1 MVAGERK
8 EGEPTLMGNPNN
20 IRNLCIMA
28 HVDHGKTSLAD
39 ALVASNGIINQRQ
52 AGRIRYMDSHKEEI
66 ERGITMKSSCVSL
79 LYKKESQSYLINLID
94 SPGHVDF
101 SWEVSTAVRLC
112 DGAIIVVDVMEGVC
126 AQTKVVLQQAWVE
139 NIHPVLVLNK
149 IDRLIL
155 ETKMSPIDCY
165 YHIAQ
170 VLEQVNAYMGE
181 LYNTALLGKNK
192 EEIEERQRVDRE
204 RKVSERERRVSES
217 KSPEASLNFADWG
230 IETED
235 DSHLYFS
242 PEQGN
247 VVFASAFDGWGFSIH
262 HFAVQLSA
270 KLGMNKD
277 VLMKTLWGDYY
288 ITSKGGEKR
297 ILSGAR
303 DKRKSPLFVTLI
315 LENLYKVYDVV
326 MNQKDKIEI
335 EKLATILGV
344 KIPISIAKSTDARQK
359 LNSLCSGW
367 LPLASAVLD
376 MVVVHLPSAASIT
389 EERAARL
396 MCSATKRFDSLPQE
410 SQELKQA
417 FVRCSG
423 REGEPLIVYVSKMFG
438 VERKNLPQNSTA
450 RERVLGGGGGVQQ
463 GAMCEEELAARREE
477 IRRMREVAKGG
488 QTSTENGDGSRP
500 LTEEELAEILRNQQ
514 VMAEE
519 KRVAEEV
526 RKKYEEEEVFVAF
539 ARVFSGT
546 LRPGDKVYVLGP
558 KHDPATVLA
567 LLKEEDIS
575 EESVKNYQHI
585 NVCQVLDL
593 YLMLGRDFER
603 LESAS
608 AGSLVGITGLAGCVI
623 KSATLASTPAL
634 PAFTELTHNA
644 TPILRVAV
652 EPNDPRDL
660 PKLRAGLKLL
670 NQADPCV
677 QILLQQSGEYV
688 MVTAGE
694 IHLQRCV
701 DDLQERYARVPVHI
715 SDPIVPFR
723 ETIIPPPIFDRLNE
737 AILGE
742 NVNTRKDEKRDPLGV
757 VEVENRVGHLRVR
770 AAPLPASVTALLE
783 QHQDLLKLLQAASGV
798 HSAGHRTTKVGL
810 DIKENTNTTDTT
822 TSEAILDDVNKDSE
836 FGVDLTDSQKMSE
849 ETALAITN
857 LKKSLEKG
865 FQEAGPEWDGVVD
878 QIWSFGPS
886 RCGPNLLLNQ
896 IKSYPRHSVWEPATL
911 VDSPLT
917 AYDISFI
924 TGFQMATGAGPLCD
938 EPMMGVCFIVEDWS
952 LAVTASQE
960 EDDGEHS
967 LRGPSISSGQV
978 ISFVKDNLKL
988 AFENQC
994 QRLMCAMYSCVISV
1008 TTEVVGRMY
1017 SVINKRQGR
1026 IVDGDITEGSTSWNV
1041 TTYLP
1046 VVESM
1051 NFANELRKS
1060 TSGEAMPQLVF
1071 SHWEM
1076 LDMDPFWEPQTTEE
1090 LAHWGE
1096 KSDTDN
1102 LARKYMKDVRKR
1114 KGLAIDEKIVEFAEK
1129 QRTLTRNK

>member
-39 ALVASNGIINQRQ
+39 ALLASNGIINQQQ
-52 AGRIRYMDSHKEEI
+52 AGRIRYMDSDKKEI

-79 LYKKESQSYLINLID
+79 LYKKESQNYLVNLID

-112 DGAIIVVDVMEGVC
+112 DGAIIVVDVVDGVC
-126 AQTKVVLQQAWVE
+126 AQTKVVLKQAWAE

-165 YHIAQ
+165 YHITQ

-192 EEIEERQRVDRE
+192 EEIEERQRMERE
-204 RKVSERERRVSES
+204 RKVSERERKVSES

-326 MNQKDKIEI
+326 MNKKDKIEI

-344 KIPISIAKSTDARQK
+344 KIHITIDERQN
-359 LNSLCSGW
+359 LHSLCSGW

-410 SQELKQA
+410 SQKLKQA

-423 REGEPLIVYVSKMFG
+423 REGEPIIVYVSKMFG
-438 VERKNLPQNSTA
+438 VARKNLPQNSTA
-450 RERVLGGGGGVQQ
+450 RERVSGGGGRVQQ

-488 QTSTENGDGSRP
+488 QTSTENGDGGRP
-500 LTEEELAEILRNQQ
+500 LTEEELAEIVRHQQ
-514 VMAEE
+514 VIAEE

-526 RKKYEEEEVFVAF
+526 RKKYEEEVVFVAF

-558 KHDPATVLA
+558 KHDPATALA

-575 EESVKNYQHI
+575 EELVKNYQHI
-585 NVCQVLDL
+585 QVCQVLDL
-593 YLMLGRDFER
+593 YLMFGREFER

-608 AGSLVGITGLAGCVI
+608 AGSLVGITGLAGCVV

-688 MVTAGE
+688 MLTAGE

-701 DDLQERYARVPVHI
+701 DDLQELYAKVPVHI

-723 ETIIPPPIFDRLNE
+723 ETIIPTPIYDRLNE

-742 NVNTRKDEKRDPLGV
+742 NVNTRKDEKLDPHGV
-757 VEVENRVGHLRVR
+757 VEVENRVGRLRVR

-798 HSAGHRTTKVGL
+798 HSALHRTTKVGL
-810 DIKENTNTTDTT
+810 NEKENTNTTDTT
-822 TSEAILDDVNKDSE
+822 TSEAILDDINKDSE
-836 FGVDLTDSQKMSE
+836 VGVEQTDSQKMSE
-849 ETALAITN
+849 ESALAVTN
-857 LKKSLEKG
+857 LKKSLEKE

-886 RCGPNLLLNQ
+886 GCGPNLLLNQ
-896 IKSYPRHSVWEPATL
+896 IKSYPRPSVWEPAIL

-952 LAVTASQE
+952 LAVTTSQE
-960 EDDGEHS
+960 DDDGEHS

-1041 TTYLP
+1041 TAYIP
-1046 VVESM
+1046 VIESM
-1051 NFANELRKS
+1051 NFANELRIS

-1090 LAHWGE
+1090 LTHWGE

-1102 LARKYMKDVRKR
+1102 LAMKYMKDVRKR